1 MPKEKLQ
8 LRPYKHPVSGIYQ
21 IRGTYLGK
29 SVDESASTRDE
40 SVAWGVIKQREREIY
55 EEVVLQKPRERSF
68 AEAAIG
74 YMKAGG
80 EKKFLP
86 PILSAEFRVEGKK
99 RIFGEL
105 LLKEI
110 DQGVIDDLA
119 LLLYPMRDTADKERA
134 AGATRNRQVYTPVSA
149 VLQYGANQKAW
160 GFSKSKIVRPSADLG
175 RVDWRTPKEIQWWLD
190 RAGPEK
196 AIITGYVGT
205 GARAS
210 ELVKLD
216 WPDVTPLNHRFT
228 LWEKDTKAGKARGLD
243 LQMRVRGSLP
253 QRPTNGLGPVYRNSK
268 GERWTVLAIEK
279 ALGCITV
286 REARA
291 AATELE
297 AEEIAT
303 CVHKAASKK
312 FSADVQSQ
320 ARKRAQDLYET
331 IAARENIPWIHPH
344 IFRHTW
350 ATWAYAV
357 TRDLAWLMEQGGWA
371 KPDMALRYTHV
382 GTIDLAEDVLS
393 YGWEIRA
400 GRQERPLALP
410 APSEGAA

>member
-1 MPKEKLQ
+1 MPKEKLD
-8 LRPYKHPVSGIYQ
+8 LRPYKHPKSGIWQ
-21 IRGTYLGK
+21 IRGTYLGVA
-29 SVDESASTRDE
+29 VDESAGTRDE
-40 SVAWGVIKQREREIY
+40 RQVSGIIDARKRQIY
-55 EEVVLQKPRERSF
+55 EEVVLGKPRERSF

-86 PILSAEFRVEGKK
+86 PILSAELKIDGKK

-119 LLLYPMRDTADKERA
+119 MLLYPKRDSEDKERA

-149 VLQYGANQKAW
+149 VLQYAEDQASWKFTKG
-160 GFSKSKIVRPSADLG
+160 KIRRPSADLG
-175 RVDWRTPKEIQWWLD
+175 RVDWRTPKEIEWWLD

-196 AIITGYVGT
+196 AILVGYVGT

-210 ELVKLD
+210 ELVNLD
-216 WPDVTPLNHRFT
+216 WPDVTPANHRIT

-243 LQMRVRGSLP
+243 LQMRVRGTLP

-279 ALGCITV
+279 ALDRITV
-286 REARA
+286 REARKA
-291 AATELE
+291 ASDLE
-297 AEEIAT
+297 AEEIAA
-303 CVHKAASKK
+303 CVHRAASKK
-312 FSADVQSQ
+312 FADDVRAT
-320 ARKRAQDLYET
+320 ARRRAQDLYET

-344 IFRHTW
+344 ILRHTW

-400 GRQERPLALP
+400 GRQQRPLALP